1 MWFIK
6 ADISL
11 NLSSRDWSTSAI
23 TRAASKHAAPWMQ
36 SWHALQNGVMSL
48 PMKCFALADEG
59 CDFALASAWYPASRA
74 KRVQPL
80 ASGRLPLGVA
90 GLTITW
96 FDRLVAVVFS
106 KNIDVSKT
114 YRAKPCSGDGLVR
127 KIVARI
133 SSTALM
139 PPSSS
144 HCWRRVV
151 RPLFYRR
158 FRSQSLVCKK
168 RIATCSSYML
178 LLPDRS

>member
-1 MWFIK
+1 MEHQCDH
-6 ADISL
+6 ACGEQ
-11 NLSSRDWSTSAI
+11 
-23 TRAASKHAAPWMQ
+23 TRC
-36 SWHALQNGVMSL
+36 ALDAKLACGTKRCYVFANGVL
-48 PMKCFALADEG
+48 ALADEG
-59 CDFALASAWYPASRA
+59 CDFVLASAWYPASRA
-74 KRVQPL
+74 KRVPPL

-96 FDRLVAVVFS
+96 FDPLVAVVFS
-106 KNIDVSKT
+106 KDIDVSKM

-139 PPSSS
+139 SPSSS

-158 FRSQSLVCKK
+158 FRSKSLVCMK

-178 LLPDRS
+178 LLLDRS

>member
-1 MWFIK
+1 MR
-6 ADISL
+6 
-11 NLSSRDWSTSAI
+11 SRVP
-23 TRAASKHAAPWMQ
+23 RANTLRLGCKVDMRYKTM
-36 SWHALQNGVMSL
+36 LL

-90 GLTITW
+90 GLTISS
-96 FDRLVAVVFS
+96 FDRVVAVVFS

-133 SSTALM
+133 SSTASM
-139 PPSSS
+139 SPSSS

-158 FRSQSLVCKK
+158 FRSQRFRSQSHETHCH
-168 RIATCSSYML
+168 TCSSYML